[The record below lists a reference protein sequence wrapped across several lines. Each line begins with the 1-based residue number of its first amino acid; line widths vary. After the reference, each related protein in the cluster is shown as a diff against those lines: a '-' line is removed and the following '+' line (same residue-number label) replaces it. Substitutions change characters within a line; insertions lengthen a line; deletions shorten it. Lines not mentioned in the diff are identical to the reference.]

1 VATTVKCPQ
10 CGAKN
15 TTEVPVCRICAL
27 SMPNAAAIR
36 QRGAGGDG
44 VVFAETVERE
54 REAWRD
60 YSAGRMSVESRSR
73 RPADLPDLPPK
84 AWSDPAAHF
93 AELDGA
99 RTRATKSNPLSR
111 LLRRRAK

>member
-1 VATTVKCPQ
+1 M
-10 CGAKN
+10 
-15 TTEVPVCRICAL
+15 

-36 QRGAGGDG
+36 QKGSGGDG

-73 RPADLPDLPPK
+73 RPDDLPDLPPK
-84 AWSDPAAHF
+84 AWGDPAAHF
-93 AELDGA
+93 AEISDTPSGA
-99 RTRATKSNPLSR
+99 AKSNPLTR
-111 LLRRRAK
+111 LLRRRSK